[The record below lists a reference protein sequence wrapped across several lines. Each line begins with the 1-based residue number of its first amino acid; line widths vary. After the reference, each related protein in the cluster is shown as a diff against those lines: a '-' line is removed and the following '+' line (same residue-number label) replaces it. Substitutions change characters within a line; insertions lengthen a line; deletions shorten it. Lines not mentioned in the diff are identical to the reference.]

1 MHTIM
6 RCFPFWVEK
15 RKKRGNFLPIT
26 MTFGMV
32 VMKRDAKQR
41 KIEDPRV
48 QNLPTAAIQTK
59 LANPKP
65 VSRCF
70 VQKEEK
76 HL

>member
-1 MHTIM
+1 
-6 RCFPFWVEK
+6 
-15 RKKRGNFLPIT
+15 

-41 KIEDPRV
+41 KIADPRL

-65 VSRCF
+65 VSHCF

-76 HL
+76 SPLIN

>member
-1 MHTIM
+1 
-6 RCFPFWVEK
+6 
-15 RKKRGNFLPIT
+15 
-26 MTFGMV
+26 MV

-65 VSRCF
+65 VF
-70 VQKEEK
+70 VVLYKKKKNTFDQ
-76 HL
+76 LVPGSSNFIANRPIQFPFV